1 MNVIGFDGKNH
12 KFNFSKNR
20 ARKNRQ
26 NKSSYHKKALEL
38 IKELFS
44 IYSVYEE
51 ATLPGSKK
59 LGRKSLLYA
68 DFFIPDKMLIIEV
81 HGEQH
86 YKYCPVFHKDNMAYY
101 KSLARD
107 VDKKE
112 WCDLNSITLKVL
124 KYNEVEKWKSIL
136 LSER

>member
-1 MNVIGFDGKNH
+1 MTGHN
-12 KFNFSKNR
+12 
-20 ARKNRQ
+20 
-26 NKSSYHKKALEL
+26 LEL
-38 IKELFS
+38 DIYNEELK
-44 IYSVYEE
+44 I
-51 ATLPGSKK
+51 A
-59 LGRKSLLYA
+59 
-68 DFFIPDKMLIIEV
+68 IEYN
-81 HGEQH
+81 GEQH
-86 YKYCPVFHKDNMAYY
+86 YKYCPVFHKDKMAYY